1 MSDSR
6 HPRQAWPDLAVLELL
21 VAVAE
26 HGGLGAAA
34 RSVGMAQPNAS
45 RALARLEGELGLDL
59 VTRHPRGSRL
69 TAEGAAVAD
78 WARRV
83 LDDARDLM
91 TASAAL
97 RADRATH
104 LDVAASLTVAEY
116 LAPAWL
122 ARLRRARP
130 ELEVQLRVANSS
142 EVFGLVSTGVCELG
156 FVETPEVP
164 AGLRSV
170 TVATDRLVVVVAPD
184 HPWARRRSAPTPAEL
199 AATPLVVR
207 EGGSGT
213 RATLAA
219 ALAGLGID
227 EARLAPPSLELGSNA
242 AVRASVAAGA
252 GPAVLSELAVSAW
265 VAHGELVEVPVAGLE
280 LRRRLRAVRRAGTT
294 PSEAAAELAAIA
306 RGRTTPRPTA

>member
-1 MSDSR
+1 MSSVRPSR
-6 HPRQAWPDLAVLELL
+6 QSWPDLAVLELL
-21 VAVAE
+21 VAIAE

-34 RSVGMAQPNAS
+34 RAVGMAQPNAS
-45 RALARLEGELGLDL
+45 RAVARLEGELGLDL

-69 TAEGAAVAD
+69 TPEGAAVAD

-83 LDDARDLM
+83 LDEARELM

-130 ELEVQLRVANSS
+130 ELEVQLRVANST
-142 EVFGLVSTGVCELG
+142 EVFALVSSGACELG

-164 AGLRSV
+164 KGLRSV

-184 HPWARRRSAPTPAEL
+184 HPWARRRRPPSPAEL

-213 RATLAA
+213 RATLAN
-219 ALAGLGID
+219 ALVGLGID
-227 EARLAPPSLELGSNA
+227 ASELASPSLELGSNA

-265 VAHGELVEVPVAGLE
+265 IAHGELVEVPIEGLG
-280 LRRRLRAVRRAGTT
+280 LQRRLRAVRRTGTT
-294 PSEAAAELAAIA
+294 PSEAAAELVAIA
-306 RGRTTPRPTA
+306 RGGRRG

>member
-1 MSDSR
+1 MSSTPQQR
-6 HPRQAWPDLAVLELL
+6 WPDLAVLELL

-26 HGGLGAAA
+26 YGGLGAAA
-34 RSVGMAQPNAS
+34 RAVGMAQPNAS
-45 RALARLEGELGLDL
+45 RAIARLEAELGLDL

-69 TAEGAAVAD
+69 TPAGAAVAD

-83 LDDARDLM
+83 LDDARELM

-97 RADRATH
+97 RADRDAH

-130 ELEVQLRVANSS
+130 ELEVQLRVANSA
-142 EVFGLVSTGVCELG
+142 EVFALVASGSCELG
-156 FVETPEVP
+156 FVETPRVP
-164 AGLRSV
+164 TGLRSV
-170 TVATDRLVVVVAPD
+170 TVADDRLAVVVAPD
-184 HPWARRRSAPTPAEL
+184 HPWARRRLLTPAEL

-219 ALAGLGID
+219 ALERLGIP
-227 EARLAPPSLELGSNA
+227 EHELAAPSLELGSNA
-242 AVRASVAAGA
+242 AVRVSAAAGA
-252 GPAVLSELAVSAW
+252 GPAVLSELAVAGW
-265 VAHGELVEVPVAGLE
+265 ITRGDLVEVPVDGLE
-280 LRRRLRAVRRAGTT
+280 LRRRLRAVRRANAR
-294 PSEAAAELAAIA
+294 PSDAAAELVAIA
-306 RGRTTPRPTA
+306 RRSSRPA